1 MGLHFQ
7 MTSGGSGMEAFFL
20 TSQQHSIT
28 AITVFFSTSS
38 GVKGRWHCV
47 KLYSSFLQSW
57 FQSVL
62 KGRERPLL
70 YGMSQGMFYIK
81 PLDEVSSLCRQ
92 HHHPHS
98 AQGTT
103 GYNSTLARLNGSG
116 FQDPLAPGNF
126 SVWSHMIASVHNFW
140 VILDLCLLLE
150 EVSAAARRV
159 FAQLHFG
166 HQFQGSAH
174 GHSPPGH
181 LLSGL
186 QIQGLH
192 GSVLEQHLEA
202 SAVQTVMGAFIFSA
216 CNPSACST
224 LQAVLVANMLQG
236 SIKVAGDDL

>member
-1 MGLHFQ
+1 MGYHR
-7 MTSGGSGMEAFFL
+7 AWY
-20 TSQQHSIT
+20 SI
-28 AITVFFSTSS
+28 
-38 GVKGRWHCV
+38 
-47 KLYSSFLQSW
+47 LY
-57 FQSVL
+57 
-62 KGRERPLL
+62 
-70 YGMSQGMFYIK
+70 MK

-126 SVWSHMIASVHNFW
+126 FVWLHMIASVHNFW

-202 SAVQTVMGAFIFSA
+202 SVVQTVMGAFIFSA
-216 CNPSACST
+216 CNPLLALLCKLYQLPICFKVQLKLLVMTYKALHGMGPDYFQGYLSTVVSACLVRSSRRGMFW
-224 LQAVLVANMLQG
+224 VLFIMEYHLVEPR
-236 SIKVAGDDL
+236 